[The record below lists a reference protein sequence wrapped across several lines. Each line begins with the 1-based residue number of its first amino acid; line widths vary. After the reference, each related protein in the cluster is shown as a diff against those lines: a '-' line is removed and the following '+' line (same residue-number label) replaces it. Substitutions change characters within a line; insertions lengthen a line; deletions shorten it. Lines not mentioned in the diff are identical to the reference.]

1 MLDARLGS
9 CATRAGQS
17 VGGSAAWCERP
28 PGTDTVTGGGTRSAG
43 RPRRWLAAT
52 AGAAALVAAAWATVL
67 AASDSAAPS
76 HTVAKALL
84 ARDGTDPYDDG
95 CRADAKQLDWQPVQ
109 WPDGRT
115 YGSVLL
121 MYSPACRAAWGYLQG
136 PESRTWITH
145 IDAHRDPDRASAP
158 SQYSGDQTLPG
169 SWGNV
174 LSTGPGCVYVEA
186 YVEQSGHLGARAR
199 TACMQP
205 AAPDSA
211 TGGGRSVTRRS

>member
-1 MLDARLGS
+1 MG
-9 CATRAGQS
+9 AGFHCS
-17 VGGSAAWCERP
+17 GLRRSPGRP
-28 PGTDTVTGGGTRSAG
+28 PATGTVAVTGGGTRSAG
-43 RPRRWLAAT
+43 RPRRWLVAT
-52 AGAAALVAAAWATVL
+52 AAAAALVAAAWATVL
-67 AASDSAAPS
+67 AASDPAAPS
-76 HTVAKALL
+76 RTVAKALP

-136 PESRTWITH
+136 PESRTWTTH

-169 SWGNV
+169 SWATSCPLVPGVCTWRRTWNRAGTWALALV
-174 LSTGPGCVYVEA
+174 LRACSRLPLTVPVEDDVA
-186 YVEQSGHLGARAR
+186 WRGGAR
-199 TACMQP
+199 P
-205 AAPDSA
+205 A
-211 TGGGRSVTRRS
+211 